1 MVRDYFIGM
10 AVWSGIVIRLLIMAL
25 LGVVVYCIVYILEQ
39 KDGRKRLWG
48 ITLFGSLLIVGS
60 IYKLWGFRSYEYYQF
75 MFQQLSEESIFVR
88 YLGSIMLRIFAIIVA
103 AGVLLL
109 KESCRKL
116 FVLLCVFTLC
126 ILYWKHPFY
135 VFENIARL
143 SEQMILRKEAGGE
156 LTNSLYPWISLA
168 FHYAIDI
175 LFSGTAL
182 YYFTRSKVKEQFI

>member
-1 MVRDYFIGM
+1 MG
-10 AVWSGIVIRLLIMAL
+10 LIKYLFYL
-25 LGVVVYCIVYILEQ
+25 LGACIIIYNLFIIL
-39 KDGRKRLWG
+39 
-48 ITLFGSLLIVGS
+48 
-60 IYKLWGFRSYEYYQF
+60 
-75 MFQQLSEESIFVR
+75 
-88 YLGSIMLRIFAIIVA
+88 
-103 AGVLLL
+103 
-109 KESCRKL
+109 
-116 FVLLCVFTLC
+116 
-126 ILYWKHPFY
+126 Y